1 MFITLEGIEGAGK
14 TTLLHRLASALQE
27 QGNEVLL
34 TREPGDSGPGRV
46 LRDLLLNPKTTLC
59 PKAELFLFLAD
70 RAQHV
75 TDIIFPALQ
84 RGITVLCDRYLDSTI
99 VYQGYGRGLDIDM
112 LSSLNA
118 LAIHG
123 VWPDQTFV
131 LDMDPTT
138 ALERAK
144 KRNQELDTEKKEG
157 RFEAETLLFHQKIR
171 QGFLE
176 WTACNPD
183 RMHLLNAADTPEGL
197 LRQALDHLAAYR
209 KNV

>member
-1 MFITLEGIEGAGK
+1 MFITLEGIEGSGK
-14 TTLLHRLASALQE
+14 TTLLHRLASALRE

-46 LRDLLLNPKTTLC
+46 LRDLLLNPETTLC

-118 LAIHG
+118 LAIQG

-144 KRNQELDTEKKEG
+144 KRNQELDPEEKES

-176 WTACNPD
+176 WTARNPN